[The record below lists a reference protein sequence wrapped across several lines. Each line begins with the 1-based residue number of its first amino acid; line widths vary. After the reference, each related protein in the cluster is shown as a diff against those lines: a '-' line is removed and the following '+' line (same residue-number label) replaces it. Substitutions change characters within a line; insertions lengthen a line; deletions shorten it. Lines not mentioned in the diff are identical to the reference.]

1 MDLQSSRS
9 ISDHYSYILYNYC
22 SHFTKQQLFRNQKKT
37 QKVVV
42 FYIFS
47 YIPPLHKSNTD
58 LRFSLHWTHQKHRP
72 LLSQVVHLFL
82 SCPWHLCCFT
92 TGDGRWTP
100 NRTVLEIFLPQFF
113 PKTSSCWKLWE
124 VPLEKIHHV
133 LSGCLSLFGFKTRTW
148 RSQKVD
154 EKKLFRLSRQDPSV
168 ARGRMLKQHLRL
180 IGWATCKVISN
191 NHSLNTERLL
201 LNRSSLKSWNP
212 KVWWWEKGCDYQR
225 SFPLFSTTKRADILP
240 E

>member
-1 MDLQSSRS
+1 MFVFLPS
-9 ISDHYSYILYNYC
+9 LNPP
-22 SHFTKQQLFRNQKKT
+22 KT
-37 QKVVV
+37 PASTVSGGAS
-42 FYIFS
+42 FPFL
-47 YIPPLHKSNTD
+47 PMAPMLLHN
-58 LRFSLHWTHQKHRP
+58 RWWSLNPQ
-72 LLSQVVHLFL
+72 
-82 SCPWHLCCFT
+82 
-92 TGDGRWTP
+92 P
-100 NRTVLEIFLPQFF
+100 NRFREQNVIQLEIFH

-148 RSQKVD
+148 RSQKAD
-154 EKKLFRLSRQDPSV
+154 EKKLFRLSRRDPSV